1 MKKILYIVAN
11 PFNFS
16 RISVGGNISSANGVI
31 NGFRSKGF
39 HVDVVT
45 DSRVPTLDE
54 DCYNLKTIFYPYRFF
69 RKLIPT
75 NKKGFIGRL
84 FNKVDHLSFRFS
96 MSKKVNQLIKEN
108 DYAFCYMR
116 ASYNGHAVVKHL
128 NAANLD
134 LIVEVNKPLSMGPFN
149 NKDNLNWPTKGEHVS
164 VPLSEIMQYDTA
176 KVITV
181 DSSVRAK
188 WITEFVGKKYEKKI
202 IVNYNGVN
210 TDMFVPAE
218 PDKEI
223 VKDLQLSKQDIVVGM
238 ASSFRWYNDI
248 DELCLILSKSAKQSE
263 KLKFLIIVGDKGK
276 ENELNKKIDEY
287 KIKEKTTILC
297 QIPFKKMPLILNCCD
312 ILISHFNFHGK
323 WPHNCSIKHLE
334 YLSIGKPTV
343 ATNVGEVNFAIEHG
357 VNGLLC
363 KEGDVEQF
371 SSSII
376 RMANDFNFRSNLG
389 KEGRTKAINEL
400 TWEANIS
407 RILEFYEKNKVKKQI
422 T

>member
-1 MKKILYIVAN
+1 MKKVLYIVAN

-31 NGFRSKGF
+31 NGFRSMGY

-45 DSRVPTLDE
+45 DSRVPTLDYDCE
-54 DCYNLKTIFYPYRFF
+54 DLTTIFYPYRRV
-69 RKLIPT
+69 RKLIPI
-75 NKKGFIGRL
+75 NFKGFVGRL
-84 FNKVDHLSFRFS
+84 LNKIDHLFFRFA
-96 MSKKVNQLIKEN
+96 MSKKVIELIKQN
-108 DYAFCYMR
+108 NYDFCYMR
-116 ASYNGHAVVKHL
+116 ASYNGHAIVKYI
-128 NAANLD
+128 NKANLD

-149 NKDNLNWPTKGEHVS
+149 NKDNLNWPLEGETVQ
-164 VPLSEIMQYDTA
+164 VPLSETMQYDAA

-181 DSSVRAK
+181 DSSVRAR

-210 TDMFVPAE
+210 TDMFIPAE
-218 PDKEI
+218 PDEET
-223 VKDLQLSKQDIVVGM
+223 VKDLHLSKEDVVVGM

-248 DELCLILSKSAKQSE
+248 DELCLILSKAANESE
-263 KLKFLIIVGDKGK
+263 KLKFLIVVGDKEK
-276 ENELNKKIDEY
+276 ENELREKIIEY
-287 KIKEKTTILC
+287 KIKEKTIILC
-297 QIPFKKMPLILNCCD
+297 QIPFKKMPLFLNCCD

-376 RMANDFNFRSNLG
+376 RMANDFDFRSNLG
-389 KEGRTKAINEL
+389 KAGRIKATNEL

-407 RILEFYEKNKVKKQI
+407 RILDFFNEISVTNQNR
-422 T
+422 

>member
-1 MKKILYIVAN
+1 MKKVLYIVAN

-31 NGFRSKGF
+31 NGFRSMGY

-45 DSRVPTLDE
+45 DSRVPTLDN
-54 DCYNLKTIFYPYRFF
+54 DCENLTTIFYPYRRI
-69 RKLIPT
+69 RKLIPI
-75 NKKGFIGRL
+75 NFKGLIGRFL
-84 FNKVDHLSFRFS
+84 NKIDHLFFRFA
-96 MSKKVNQLIKEN
+96 MSEKVSKLIKQN
-108 DYAFCYMR
+108 NYDFCYMR
-116 ASYNGHAVVKHL
+116 ASYNGHAIVKYI
-128 NAANLD
+128 NKANLD

-149 NKDNLNWPTKGEHVS
+149 NKDNLNWPLEGETVP
-164 VPLSEIMQYDTA
+164 VPLSETMQYDAA

-181 DSSVRAK
+181 DSSVRAR

-210 TDMFVPAE
+210 TDMFIPAE
-218 PDKEI
+218 PDKET
-223 VKDLQLSKQDIVVGM
+223 VKDLHLSKEDVVVGM

-248 DELCLILSKSAKQSE
+248 DELCLILSKAANESE
-263 KLKFLIIVGDKGK
+263 KLKFLIIVGDKEK
-276 ENELNKKIDEY
+276 ENELREKIIEH
-287 KIKEKTTILC
+287 KIKEKTIILC

-376 RMANDFNFRSNLG
+376 RMANDFDFRSNLG
-389 KEGRTKAINEL
+389 KAGRIKATNEL

-407 RILEFYEKNKVKKQI
+407 RILDFFNEISVTNQNR
-422 T
+422 